1 MALSPK
7 KIVDIAHE
15 AAADKKALDI
25 TVLDISHISIICDYF
40 LICTGRSSTQV
51 QAVAENIEAK
61 LKDAGIKPLRIE
73 GFREGSWILV
83 DYGDV
88 VVHVF
93 QEAER
98 DFYNLERLW
107 GDANVIEMSA
117 KG

>member
-7 KIVDIAHE
+7 EIVNIAHE
-15 AAADKKALDI
+15 AAEDKKAQDI

-40 LICTGRSSTQV
+40 LICSGRSSTQV
-51 QAVAENIEAK
+51 QAVAENIEEK
-61 LKDAGIKPLRIE
+61 LKDAGIRPLRIE
-73 GFREGSWILV
+73 GFREGSWILI

-88 VVHVF
+88 VIHVF

-107 GDANVIEMSA
+107 GDANIIEMSA